1 MAVWSISLVSCNRQ
15 SSIVNQKLT
24 RRILILLLL
33 AIALPARGQTVAE
46 GRPFFDAVAFAGT
59 SPDSGRVDLY
69 LAIPYTA
76 VTFERK
82 DAAFAAR
89 YQARVYVRQE
99 GRTLFDTSFTRS
111 IVTPTYE
118 ATIGRAPAYEFYQHR
133 LMLPT
138 GTYETGVELLDL
150 QKSIVATEQR
160 TVTAVDYKEKPFGL
174 SSLMLVRKIRE
185 DSVGHVITP
194 MLTET
199 IGTDDD
205 GYFLF
210 FEAYNRTNHEN
221 FRIQA
226 IYNNGTSRIEGEQVF
241 ERTIP
246 RGRSQQWVRMP
257 TAQMPRGFFTVE
269 LHVKAA
275 NDTMHTLATAG
286 RTIRSEGRTAGVPLA
301 EEDLNERIEH
311 LRYAATQRDI
321 DFIRSAPSLLERQ
334 HRYSEFWTKFDPT
347 PDTPENEAMDEYFRR
362 IEYADAHF
370 RSYAAGWLTD
380 KGRIYVIY
388 GPPDNVT
395 TDPFRT
401 DGRAVESWQYYRRS
415 VRLVFIDESG
425 FGDFRLSTPIS
436 PGEKYRYGA

>member
-1 MAVWSISLVSCNRQ
+1 MLLSISVMKRAF
-15 SSIVNQKLT
+15 
-24 RRILILLLL
+24 ILLLL
-33 AIALPARGQTVAE
+33 AAALPARGQTVAE
-46 GRPFFDAVAFAGT
+46 GRPFFDAMAFAGT
-59 SPDSGRVDLY
+59 SPDSGRIDLY

-89 YQARVYVRQE
+89 YQARVHVKQE
-99 GRTLFDTSFTRS
+99 GRTLFDTTFIRS
-111 IVTPTYE
+111 ITTATYE
-118 ATIGRAPAYEFYQHR
+118 ATIGRIPAYEFYQHR
-133 LMLPT
+133 LILPT
-138 GTYETGVELLDL
+138 GTYEAGVELLDL
-150 QKSIVATEQR
+150 QKSIVTTEQR
-160 TVTAVDYKEKPFGL
+160 TVTAVNYVGKSFGL

-185 DSVGHVITP
+185 DSAGHVITP

-199 IGTDDD
+199 IGPDDD

-210 FEAYNRTNHEN
+210 FESYNRTGRER
-221 FRIQA
+221 FRIEA
-226 IYNNGTSRIEGEQVF
+226 TYNNGTSRIEGGQVF

-246 RGRSQQWVRMP
+246 QGRSQQWVRMP

-269 LHVKAA
+269 LHVSHAD
-275 NDTMHTLATAG
+275 DTLHTLATAE
-286 RTIRSEGRTAGVPLA
+286 RTIKSEGRTAGVPLA
-301 EEDLNERIEH
+301 EEDLNDRIEH
-311 LRYAATQRDI
+311 LRYAATPRDI
-321 DFIRSAPSLLERQ
+321 DFIRGAPSLLERQ

-388 GPPDNVT
+388 GPPDNVS

-401 DGRAVESWQYYRRS
+401 DGKAVESWQYYRRS
-415 VRLVFIDESG
+415 IKLVFIDDSG